1 MKIGWY
7 YTVGVWMI
15 IVFSLGSCQ
24 EEQVVEVKSEEF
36 SLPVTLEVDGY
47 AHMDSAQ
54 VFFFRKFPDRDSL
67 VFRQMVYDLGMQPRQ
82 IDFTLP
88 LGVYDVLI
96 LGNVATDRIFE
107 RPPFSRDS
115 ICFFYPGEQA
125 IPAIYWGARRVIVG
139 ADTLVSS
146 AMLLMTAAVEV
157 TVQQVPAGVDRIDVV
172 LTNTACGF
180 TMRQNLIERPIEP
193 ELSVS
198 LTDVQV
204 DSSYTVEM
212 SGLPSVQKYGQSQV
226 VVRCYDTVGKLVF
239 SGESVSFPSQQ
250 GRKRVVK
257 CTFQSALQH
266 ITRGVTNSGWNNRDL
281 IWQYEK

>member
-1 MKIGWY
+1 M
-7 YTVGVWMI
+7 
-15 IVFSLGSCQ
+15 
-24 EEQVVEVKSEEF
+24 
-36 SLPVTLEVDGY
+36 
-47 AHMDSAQ
+47 
-54 VFFFRKFPDRDSL
+54 
-67 VFRQMVYDLGMQPRQ
+67 
-82 IDFTLP
+82 
-88 LGVYDVLI
+88 
-96 LGNVATDRIFE
+96 
-107 RPPFSRDS
+107 
-115 ICFFYPGEQA
+115 FFYTGEQA

-212 SGLPSVQKYGQSQV
+212 SGLPSVQNMDKVRWWFV
-226 VVRCYDTVGKLVF
+226 VTILW
-239 SGESVSFPSQQ
+239 ENWSFP
-250 GRKRVVK
+250 
-257 CTFQSALQH
+257 A
-266 ITRGVTNSGWNNRDL
+266 NRFRFRPNKGEREWSNVL
-281 IWQYEK
+281 SSRLYNI